1 MFHYSTGK
9 VKIICMNVMK
19 QNSTSQSEHSIM
31 PYRSLPATNDI
42 IIKDR
47 IIATWTQVTQGR
59 VHGTHFLNFQHGKT
73 ILCTARDILF
83 MPTNLE
89 AEAQYRDGDIVQH
102 FVLVDDTCQNDN

>member
-1 MFHYSTGK
+1 
-9 VKIICMNVMK
+9 
-19 QNSTSQSEHSIM
+19 M

-73 ILCTARDILF
+73 ILCTARDIQLIWKQKRNAGMVILF
-83 MPTNLE
+83 IIL
-89 AEAQYRDGDIVQH
+89 
-102 FVLVDDTCQNDN
+102 VLVDDTCQNGN